1 MPAVRIDT
9 KSRKSGLT
17 KCTAASHKKRQVLA
31 LLSCSSSAL
40 LPSPSSF
47 PETLAHCLPIS
58 LVLSLV
64 IVLFFVSSGVFF
76 VNLFVM
82 KFSRVTFAVLA
93 LLVLASANFLE
104 DEVRYMSRTPPSLS
118 QYAL

>member
-1 MPAVRIDT
+1 M
-9 KSRKSGLT
+9 
-17 KCTAASHKKRQVLA
+17 
-31 LLSCSSSAL
+31 
-40 LPSPSSF
+40 
-47 PETLAHCLPIS
+47 
-58 LVLSLV
+58 LSLV